1 LYEDFFEDLQNTL
14 VPFLD
19 PQIYGRSTLENSSFL
34 VSSAFPDATL
44 HGAGFVARLSGSTAE
59 FLSIWSLM
67 MTGEKPFFMQ
77 HGELCLSLRPAL
89 PGWLFP
95 LKGELSFCFLGRC
108 TVTYHNLQRR
118 DIFGDSPLAQRM
130 ELTTEAGQRIDMVG
144 NLLSSPY
151 AEMVRIG
158 QVKRLDVYF

>member
-1 LYEDFFEDLQNTL
+1 M

-19 PQIYGRSTLENSSFL
+19 PKIYGRSTLENSSFL
-34 VSSAFPDATL
+34 VSSAFPDTTM
-44 HGAGFVARLSGSTAE
+44 HGAGYVARLSGSTAE

-77 HGELCLSLRPAL
+77 NGELCLSLRPTL

-108 TVTYHNLQRR
+108 MVTYFNLQRR
-118 DIFGDSPLAQRM
+118 DIYGDCACALRM
-130 ELTTEAGQRIDMVG
+130 RLTTEAGQGIDISG
-144 NLLSSPY
+144 NLLSAPY
-151 AEMVRIG
+151 AAMVRSG
-158 QVKRLDVYF
+158 QIKCLDVYF